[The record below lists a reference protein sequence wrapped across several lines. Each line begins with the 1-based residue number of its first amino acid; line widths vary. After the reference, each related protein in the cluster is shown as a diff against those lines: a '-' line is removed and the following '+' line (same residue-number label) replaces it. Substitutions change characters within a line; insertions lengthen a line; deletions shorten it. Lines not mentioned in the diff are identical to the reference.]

1 MGVIYIQGK
10 NGQLAGMDIDCDG
23 NQKTP
28 ASANDGRCGPSDDT
42 QSTTAFEDTII
53 SYNAGIKEL
62 NPYVH
67 PYVVFGNDNE
77 DHKSGFVS
85 FNPQDYGVKPLSVMA
100 VVCGNKLVRSPHF
113 PSPNLKTP
121 PLTPP

>member
-1 MGVIYIQGK
+1 
-10 NGQLAGMDIDCDG
+10 MDIDCDG
-23 NQKTP
+23 NQTTP

-53 SYNAGIKEL
+53 GYNAGITEL

-113 PSPNLKTP
+113 PSPNLKNP
-121 PLTPP
+121 PH